1 MFELGER
8 IKEQR
13 LKQKWTQDVLA
24 QKIGTSKHVISNWE
38 RGVAN
43 PDCKQIV
50 LLCKALSVS
59 ADFLLG
65 ITDMP
70 DPYYKDTV
78 SQLNLLSSLS
88 YSFAKENSW
97 DLLQLIDSG
106 IALSVNNEKLSN
118 KEKALLQEVISSIIT
133 KVREMT

>member
-1 MFELGER
+1 MQRRLEDKKLFELGER

-59 ADFLLG
+59 ADFYSG
-65 ITDMP
+65 
-70 DPYYKDTV
+70 
-78 SQLNLLSSLS
+78 SQIC
-88 YSFAKENSW
+88 
-97 DLLQLIDSG
+97 QIR
-106 IALSVNNEKLSN
+106 
-118 KEKALLQEVISSIIT
+118 IT
-133 KVREMT
+133 KIQSAN